1 MTNIQNN
8 IIIPSV
14 MIMETIEE
22 KMQQFAAEFH
32 LPRYSQLPD
41 MGLYLEQVTI
51 YVNRYVSNPLTSS
64 MVSNYVKSKTI
75 PGPNRKT
82 YDKESIAYLI
92 FVSYF
97 KAVASMEDIRLLMG
111 IQRSSYDL
119 PTAYDYFCGEL
130 ENLVQYVFGLK
141 AAPDFVGHEPT
152 RQKELLR
159 SALFSVAYKI
169 HLDKSLELLRG
180 GEAG

>member
-1 MTNIQNN
+1 
-8 IIIPSV
+8 
-14 MIMETIEE
+14 METMEE
-22 KMQQFAAEFH
+22 KLKQFACQFH
-32 LPRYSQLPD
+32 LPRYAELPD

-51 YVNRYVSNPLTSS
+51 YVNRYVDNSLTPS

-75 PGPNRKT
+75 PGPSRKT
-82 YDKESIAYLI
+82 YGKESIAYLI

-97 KAVASMEDIRLLMG
+97 KSVASMEDIRLLMG

-119 PTAYDYFCGEL
+119 PVAYDYFCGEL

-141 AAPDFVGHEPT
+141 GAPDFVGHEPT

-169 HLDKSLELLRG
+169 HLDKSLELLRS